1 MPTITGTLYGG
12 DGTPIQGAT
21 IRWSCGEVSISGT
34 GLVSPGAITCTTSD
48 QEGHE
53 GEWSVTLMPGVWVG
67 VWANGI
73 TPGRIRIE
81 VPTTAGTYSAVN
93 LLLAEDGVA
102 PNLLPTLFGTGSPEG
117 VVTATPGRQYYDEAT
132 QLLYIK
138 TGATGNTGW
147 RLIA

>member
-12 DGTPIQGAT
+12 DGQPLQGTT
-21 IRWSCGEVSISGT
+21 IRWTTGEVSVSGT
-34 GLVSPGAITCTTSD
+34 GLVSPGAVSCTTSD
-48 QEGHE
+48 VDGSE

-67 VWANGI
+67 VWSNGV

-93 LLLAEDGVA
+93 LMLPEGGAA
-102 PNLLPTLFGTGSPEG
+102 PNLLPTLFGAGAPEG
-117 VVTATPGRQYYDEAT
+117 VVTATPGRHYYDEDAG
-132 QLLYIK
+132 LFYLK

-147 RLIA
+147 KLIA